1 MSWAVLARALL
12 VAVLLLDAGRRG
24 HAASHDGEPPVAE
37 LTWRRIVAEDSS
49 VKKSDSATPQSGGS
63 KQPSSGGDDD
73 GVMAVAEV
81 GRPGKIV
88 LLSPGQLLNDTG
100 AYRVSGDERVRKAA
114 GFEIAYDYYFKARPF
129 PEPPFHARSFIP
141 RGRPSVTRVF
151 SRNAQPQDPSVPNN
165 SFKSMTKKSM
175 PLILAT
181 SFLIIL
187 IVCIAVCISG
197 ICWERTRRLVAS
209 RVSSGGG
216 PVEPSDLAPRDAAAG
231 DSGITVYGND
241 KYMI

>member
-24 HAASHDGEPPVAE
+24 HAASHDGQPPVAE
-37 LTWRRIVAEDSS
+37 LTWRRIVAEETSA
-49 VKKSDSATPQSGGS
+49 KNSDSATPQSGGS
-63 KQPSSGGDDD
+63 SSKRPSSAGDD
-73 GVMAVAEV
+73 GAMAVAEV
-81 GRPGKIV
+81 GKPGKIV

-100 AYRVSGDERVRKAA
+100 AYRVSGEDRVRKAA
-114 GFEIAYDYYFKARPF
+114 GFEIAYDYYFK
-129 PEPPFHARSFIP
+129 
-141 RGRPSVTRVF
+141 
-151 SRNAQPQDPSVPNN
+151 PQDPSVPNN
-165 SFKSMTKKSM
+165 NFKSMTKKSM

-216 PVEPSDLAPRDAAAG
+216 PVEPSDLAPRNAAAG
-231 DSGITVYGND
+231 DSGTPAYSND

>member
-114 GFEIAYDYYFKARPF
+114 GFEIAYDYYFK
-129 PEPPFHARSFIP
+129 
-141 RGRPSVTRVF
+141 
-151 SRNAQPQDPSVPNN
+151 PQDPSVPNN

>member
-1 MSWAVLARALL
+1 MPCTGLSNT
-12 VAVLLLDAGRRG
+12 
-24 HAASHDGEPPVAE
+24 HYDGQSPVAE
-37 LTWRRIVAEDSS
+37 LTWWRQVAEEAS
-49 VKKSDSATPQSGGS
+49 VKNSASSTPQSGGS
-63 KQPSSGGDDD
+63 SQQPSSGGND

-81 GRPGKIV
+81 GKPGKIV

-114 GFEIAYDYYFKARPF
+114 GFEIAYDYYFKACPL
-129 PEPPFHARSFIP
+129 PLENVAVSFFNLLKPASI
-141 RGRPSVTRVF
+141 RYTRALDNPSC

-165 SFKSMTKKSM
+165 NFKSMTKKSM

-209 RVSSGGG
+209 RMSSGG
-216 PVEPSDLAPRDAAAG
+216 PVEPSDMTARNAAAG
-231 DSGITVYGND
+231 DSGMSAYGND